1 MHSSL
6 HPNVSQHHH
15 QSHLQ
20 MSFTS
25 VSAYP
30 HLQSTHQHHHPQ
42 FHHATA
48 IHHPQPMPFTPI
60 VHHHHAHPLAPT
72 NHQRLDHN
80 KMSAFEFP
88 NHQNELYKTHYHHS
102 PSPTQTIKTVSSI
115 EPSSE
120 GMSSPPLIVDNVP
133 STPPPPLICSGI
145 NATNNAEHSIES
157 TNKVY
162 PLPPTPTIGPPQ
174 HNGLLDILMNPDKCQ
189 EFIQYQVHNSM
200 MFPTLP
206 PPPVTPHV
214 SPLEVRLP
222 TWEVLQET
230 TARLLFMAVRWVRC
244 LVPFQTLS
252 KNDQQLLLQVS
263 KII

>member
-6 HPNVSQHHH
+6 HPNVSQHHHH

-25 VSAYP
+25 VSAYAP
-30 HLQSTHQHHHPQ
+30 HLQATHQHHHPQ

-60 VHHHHAHPLAPT
+60 VHHHAHPLAPT

-88 NHQNELYKTHYHHS
+88 NNQSELYKTHYHHNPS

-133 STPPPPLICSGI
+133 STPPIMCANSS
-145 NATNNAEHSIES
+145 TTEQSIES
-157 TNKVY
+157 GNKIY
-162 PLPPTPTIGPPQ
+162 GPPIGPPQ

-206 PPPVTPHV
+206 PPSAAH
-214 SPLEVRLP
+214 SQLEVRLP

-252 KNDQQLLLQVS
+252 KNDQQLLLQV
-263 KII
+263 ITMMRP

>member
-1 MHSSL
+1 MHSAL

-30 HLQSTHQHHHPQ
+30 HLQNTHQHHHPQ
-42 FHHATA
+42 FHHTTA

-88 NHQNELYKTHYHHS
+88 NHQADLYKTHYHHHHS
-102 PSPTQTIKTVSSI
+102 PPSPTQTIKTVSSSI

-133 STPPPPLICSGI
+133 STPPPLICASSS
-145 NATNNAEHSIES
+145 NTEHSIES

-162 PLPPTPTIGPPQ
+162 PPPTPIGPPQQ

-206 PPPVTPHV
+206 PPSATPH

-252 KNDQQLLLQVS
+252 KNDQQLLLQVNF
-263 KII
+263 